1 MGAFRRSSLA
11 AIAALV
17 LLALLPA
24 AAGAVVKRGTPL
36 GDRLV
41 GTANPDRID
50 GLGGPD
56 SIDGGGGS
64 DVLRGGGGDDRLRG
78 GGGNDLLV
86 GGAGADRLVGGA
98 GRDRLEGGLGDDALD
113 AADGVR
119 DELACGPGLDT
130 VVVDPLDR
138 VGPDCEVPHR
148 LSVATG
154 GSGVGVVREAVGGT
168 ACPPLC
174 VQVLPFG
181 TSVQLTPE
189 PAEGSLFAGWR
200 GDCAASADV
209 CALSLTADATATAL
223 FALRQVPVAVERTG
237 SGSGRVVTQP
247 ALVDCGT
254 VCGAVVGWGAVV
266 SFSAVPDPGSVFA
279 GWSGDCFGAGAVC
292 TLVAHDDVLVVG
304 EFQPAAPPPVPLT
317 LLVGPGGRVTSDP
330 AGLDCVAAECTGSF
344 APGARVRLTA
354 TPDPDFAFAGWSGLC
369 ATVPGDVCTI
379 TSLTLP
385 VTVGAS
391 FSPVVRV
398 EVDPPDDMTPGNGW
412 IVSSDPGAPRI
423 SCGGVCAAAY
433 PVGTQVT
440 LRFTQWER
448 WTVEWTGC
456 TAWTDTTCAFAVAGP
471 MTIGARLTRRPG

>member
-1 MGAFRRSSLA
+1 MGAFHRPSLA

-24 AAGAVVKRGTPL
+24 AASAVVKRGTPR

-50 GLGGPD
+50 GLGGAD
-56 SIDGGGGS
+56 RIDGGGGS
-64 DVLRGGGGDDRLRG
+64 DVLRGGAGDDRLRG

-98 GRDRLEGGLGDDALD
+98 GRDRLEGGPGDDALD
-113 AADGVR
+113 AVDGVR
-119 DELACGPGLDT
+119 DELACGPGIDT
-130 VVVDPLDR
+130 VVVDRLDR

-154 GSGVGVVREAVGGT
+154 GSGVGVVREAVGAT

-200 GDCAASADV
+200 GDCAGAADV

-237 SGSGRVVTQP
+237 SGSGRVATQP
-247 ALVDCGT
+247 ALVDCGM

-266 SFSAVPDPGSVFA
+266 SFSAVPDAGSVFA
-279 GWSGDCFGAGAVC
+279 GWSGDCFGAGEVC

-317 LLVGPGGRVTSDP
+317 LLVGPGGRVRSSP
-330 AGLDCVAAECTGSF
+330 AGLDCAAAECTATY
-344 APGARVRLTA
+344 APGARVSLTE
-354 TPDPDFAFAGWSGLC
+354 TPDPGFAFAGWSGLC
-369 ATVPGDVCTI
+369 ATVQLGTCTI
-379 TSLTLP
+379 TSLTAP

-391 FSPVVRV
+391 FSPLVTVDLQLPAGTTGTAWVRSN
-398 EVDPPDDMTPGNGW
+398 EVPP
-412 IVSSDPGAPRI
+412 SQPRI
-423 SCGGVCAAAY
+423 SCRGTCQAAY
-433 PVGTQVT
+433 PVGSTVT
-440 LRFTQWER
+440 LTFVAVAWGYSVQ
-448 WTVEWTGC
+448 WTGC
-456 TAWTDTTCAFAVAGP
+456 PLPTSATCTFTVAGP
-471 MTIGARLTRRPG
+471 MAIGARATRN

>member
-1 MGAFRRSSLA
+1 MGAFHRPSLA
-11 AIAALV
+11 AIVALV

-24 AAGAVVKRGTPL
+24 AASAVVKRGTPR

-50 GLGGPD
+50 GLGGRD
-56 SIDGGGGS
+56 RIDGGGGS
-64 DVLRGGGGDDRLRG
+64 DVLRGGAGDDRLRG

-98 GRDRLEGGLGDDALD
+98 GRDRLKGGAGDDALD
-113 AADGVR
+113 AVDGVR
-119 DELACGPGLDT
+119 DELACGPGIDT
-130 VVVDPLDR
+130 VVVDRLDR

-154 GSGVGVVREAVGGT
+154 GSGVGVVREAVGAT

-200 GDCAASADV
+200 GDCAGGGGRLRALADRRR
-209 CALSLTADATATAL
+209 D
-223 FALRQVPVAVERTG
+223 RDRPVRPAAGARRRG
-237 SGSGRVVTQP
+237 AHGLGIGRVVTQP

-254 VCGAVVGWGAVV
+254 VCGAVVGWGAIV
-266 SFSAVPDPGSVFA
+266 SFSAVPDAGSVFA
-279 GWSGDCFGAGAVC
+279 GWSGDCFGAGEVC

-317 LLVGPGGRVTSDP
+317 LLVGPGGRVRSSP
-330 AGLDCVAAECTGSF
+330 AGLDCARRSARRRSRP
-344 APGARVRLTA
+344 APGEPHETPARASPSR
-354 TPDPDFAFAGWSGLC
+354 AGAGS
-369 ATVPGDVCTI
+369 APVPFGTCTI
-379 TSLTLP
+379 TSLIAP

-391 FSPVVRV
+391 FSRL
-398 EVDPPDDMTPGNGW
+398 VDGRPRTAGGTTGTGW
-412 IVSSDPGAPRI
+412 IRSNEVPPSHRASRVAARARPRI
-423 SCGGVCAAAY
+423 
-433 PVGTQVT
+433 
-440 LRFTQWER
+440 R
-448 WTVEWTGC
+448 WV
-456 TAWTDTTCAFAVAGP
+456 
-471 MTIGARLTRRPG
+471 RR